1 LVLCI
6 DDHPANLKLM
16 ARILGKTEQFRLLC
30 AQTPDLG
37 IGLAT
42 KYHPDLILLDINMP
56 GMDGYEVLQ
65 IFKADPLLQAIPVI
79 AISANA
85 MQSDIDRSMAAGFT
99 DYLTKPVDIGH
110 LLLTIKRILTHD
122 ENGESL

>member
-1 LVLCI
+1 
-6 DDHPANLKLM
+6 M
-16 ARILGKTEQFRLLC
+16 
-30 AQTPDLG
+30 
-37 IGLAT
+37 
-42 KYHPDLILLDINMP
+42 LDVNMP

-99 DYLTKPVDIGH
+99 DYLTKPVDIEH
-110 LLLTIKRILTHD
+110 LLLTINRILTHD